1 MTDERSESPAGQE
14 RHAPQE
20 ALAGIKVIDLS
31 AGVAGQFAGRVLGE
45 HGADVVLVEP
55 PEGCALRRPRRTE
68 DRHLFRHL
76 NTGKRAVALD
86 RATPTGRAALAALVA
101 GADVVIVDDGTDPA
115 PWLVGDPR
123 VVGCAIRDFAPH
135 GPYAEWQ
142 GSEMIHQALSGLMY
156 TTGRA
161 EAEPLYGFGYRAYYS
176 AGAAAVAAIVGAL
189 IVRRRTGR
197 GQWLDIRVHETAV
210 AMSQNLVAQYSYN
223 GSWPARGPYPGA
235 CDLLQ
240 CRDGWASFYCRGD
253 RWRAFCA
260 ELGVPDLPGDARFA
274 AIDVLLRN
282 WQAAYEVLAPVVR
295 VMTVDDFVGRVIRA
309 RGLASRVNT
318 MADALAC
325 PHLGAREF
333 WERTPGLT
341 DDTLPS
347 DDSAAQGARVDR
359 PLMLGPLFRMSATPR
374 RVRGPSPPPGAR
386 LRGGEGA

>member
-1 MTDERSESPAGQE
+1 MMDEHSVWP
-14 RHAPQE
+14 APQDPGGAPE
-20 ALAGIKVIDLS
+20 ALAGLKVVDLS

-55 PEGCALRRPRRTE
+55 PAGCALRRPGRTE

-86 RATPTGRAALAALVA
+86 RTTPAGRATLDALVA
-101 GADVVIVDDGTDPA
+101 GADVVIADDGTDLA
-115 PWLVGDPR
+115 AWLQGHPR
-123 VVGCAIRDFAPH
+123 VVGCSIRDFAPH
-135 GPYAEWQ
+135 GPYADWQ
-142 GSEMIHQALSGLMY
+142 GSEMIHQALCGLMY
-156 TTGRA
+156 TTGRSD
-161 EAEPLYGFGYRAYYS
+161 AEPLYGFGYRAYYS
-176 AGAAAVAAIVGAL
+176 AGAAAVSAIVGAL
-189 IVRRRTGR
+189 IVRQRTGR
-197 GQWLDIRVHETAV
+197 GQGLEIRVHETAV

-260 ELGVPDLPGDARFA
+260 ELGVPDLPGDPRFA

-282 WQAAYEVLAPVVR
+282 WKAAYEALAPAVR
-295 VMTVDDFVGRVIRA
+295 AMTVDDFVGRVIRA

-325 PHLGAREF
+325 PHLAARAF
-333 WERTPGLT
+333 WERTPGFT
-341 DDTLPS
+341 DEIPPS
-347 DDSAAQGARVDR
+347 AQAGHGTRRDR
-359 PLMLGPLFRMSATPR
+359 TLMLGPLFRMSATPR
-374 RVRGPSPPPGAR
+374 RVRGPSPPSPETR
-386 LRGGEGA
+386 IQGGEVA